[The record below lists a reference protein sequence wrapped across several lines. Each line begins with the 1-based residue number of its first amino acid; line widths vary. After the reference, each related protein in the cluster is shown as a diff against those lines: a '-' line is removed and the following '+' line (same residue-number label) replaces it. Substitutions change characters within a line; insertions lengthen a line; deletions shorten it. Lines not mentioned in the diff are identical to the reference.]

1 MIVARQ
7 ARTHVLCYLAYVFP
21 TATRTAFFI
30 AHDCEQMSLPILYYM
45 YMPHDGI
52 PGSLM
57 EEDCSLCVR
66 LEVIS
71 IWTSRFLPLF
81 YRIHLS
87 SLGQG
92 FQVG

>member
-1 MIVARQ
+1 MLQ
-7 ARTHVLCYLAYVFP
+7 DKHVHTFYVMLLMSSQQQHAQLP
-21 TATRTAFFI
+21 FI
-30 AHDCEQMSLPILYYM
+30 ARYCEQMSLPILYYM

>member
-1 MIVARQ
+1 MLQ
-7 ARTHVLCYLAYVFP
+7 DKHVHTFYVILLLSSQQQH
-21 TATRTAFFI
+21 AQLLFI
-30 AHDCEQMSLPILYYM
+30 ARYCEQMSLPILYYM